1 MSPRRR
7 SGLNVGAVAGGAKPG
22 KLREAGKTRR
32 RKVVVV
38 VAVSAARGKGI
49 TTGEEGG
56 RNEGCSFISWG
67 RRGYFSHF
75 PIDFSSKKKWEHK

>member
-1 MSPRRR
+1 
-7 SGLNVGAVAGGAKPG
+7 
-22 KLREAGKTRR
+22 
-32 RKVVVV
+32 VVV